1 MACKR
6 CKEKPVITL
15 TNNNISLCK
24 GCFIKYFESKVRK
37 TVRQYKLFKKGE
49 TIAVGVSGGK
59 DSLTTLHV
67 LNKIISK
74 QRTTKL
80 LGILIDEGIDGYRDE
95 SIITAK
101 KYCSESGIPL
111 HIFSFEDEFG
121 YKLDKAL
128 KKLNINSCSLCGVFR
143 RYLLN
148 KASRDLK
155 VDRIATGHNLDDESQ
170 SIIMNTFRNSM
181 ETSAR
186 LGPITGIQEDAKFI
200 KRIKPL
206 YFLTEKEIMTYAFIK
221 GLTDNFN
228 ECPYAKN
235 SLRSDVRNMING
247 ITKKYPSTKYSIVNS
262 FLEILPSLKEK
273 YSGSAIETCEECG
286 EPSSNSFCRAC
297 IYVKELK
304 NG

>member
-15 TNNNISLCK
+15 PNNNISLCK
-24 GCFIKYFESKVRK
+24 SCFIKYFESKVRK
-37 TVRQYKLFKKGE
+37 TIRQYNLFEKGE

-80 LGILIDEGIDGYRDE
+80 LGILIDEGIEGYRDE
-95 SIITAK
+95 SIVTAK
-101 KYCSESGIPL
+101 KYCSNAGIPL
-111 HIFSFEDEFG
+111 HIYSFEDEFG

-128 KKLNINSCSLCGVFR
+128 KQLDVNSCSLCGVFR

-186 LGPITGIQEDAKFI
+186 LGPITGVQEDKKFI

-221 GLTDNFN
+221 SLTDNFN
-228 ECPYAKN
+228 ECPYAKD
-235 SLRSDVRNMING
+235 SLRSDVRNMINE

-273 YSGSAIETCEECG
+273 YSGSVIKTCEECG
-286 EPSSNSFCRAC
+286 EPSSNSSCRAC
-297 IYVKELK
+297 AYVEELK